1 MAKKKQKAEAEAPK
15 EEDEAKEPEVA
26 KPPQPKVVEPNKVL
40 QPRTIVSIEYVQGGR
55 NANHMVTDQNENI
68 RLTHASMMQMVNR
81 VGFSLSTYNSP
92 DLTQEPEKGIK
103 KGQGI
108 TLPANAQRKREF
120 ITGKLI
126 EDAKAQPLILTVDV
140 YDNGD
145 IVLKGS
151 RRPKKEKPPKEK
163 KAKKAKKAKAA
174 DAPAEEAP
182 AGEDEGADEAPA
194 Q

>member
-1 MAKKKQKAEAEAPK
+1 
-15 EEDEAKEPEVA
+15 VA

-40 QPRTIVSIEYVQGGR
+40 QPRTLVSIEYVQGAR
-55 NANHMVTDQNENI
+55 AANHMVTDQNENI
-68 RLTHASMMQMVNR
+68 RLTHASFMQMVNR

-120 ITGKLI
+120 IVGKII

-140 YDNGD
+140 YDNQD

-151 RRPKKEKPPKEK
+151 RRPKKEKQPKEK

-174 DAPAEEAP
+174 EEAPAEEAEEP
-182 AGEDEGADEAPA
+182 AEPADEEPV